1 MKGKM
6 SVTYVA
12 LLLTRHA
19 VLRANGA
26 VTESHYPGRQ
36 AMRTATIPAP
46 PCIPRRSEFGSRR
59 CCRLSLDDQINKRT
73 AERLTPCRKQ
83 RGYDTYAASTH
94 LFRRPVLQSIS
105 YDED

>member
-36 AMRTATIPAP
+36 AMRALP
-46 PCIPRRSEFGSRR
+46 PFQRHLVFRAVP
-59 CCRLSLDDQINKRT
+59 SLA
-73 AERLTPCRKQ
+73 AE
-83 RGYDTYAASTH
+83 GAAAY
-94 LFRRPVLQSIS
+94 P
-105 YDED
+105 